1 MKLAISNIGWVEE
14 NDEQIYG
21 FMKRYGY
28 SGLEI
33 APTRIFPNAPYEKL
47 REAEKWAKKLEREQG
62 FCVPSMQSIWYGRQ
76 EKIWGTKEERKI
88 LTGYTKMAIDFA
100 LALGCG
106 NIVFGCPKNRCIPEG
121 ESWETAVAFFKEL
134 GDYAAAKGTVIGME
148 ANPVINHTNF
158 INDTASALKFIRQVD
173 SRGFLLNL
181 DVGTMLYNEED
192 ISELKGNVKYIN
204 HVHISEPG
212 LRPIEERALH
222 GELFDRLTEEKYEK
236 YVSIEM
242 SKDGGL
248 DQIEKSLKYVRNK
261 ASFASDL
268 DIYKY
273 RDILHVEKE
282 MKQ

>member
-1 MKLAISNIGWVEE
+1 M
-14 NDEQIYG
+14 
-21 FMKRYGY
+21 
-28 SGLEI
+28 
-33 APTRIFPNAPYEKL
+33 
-47 REAEKWAKKLEREQG
+47 
-62 FCVPSMQSIWYGRQ
+62 
-76 EKIWGTKEERKI
+76 
-88 LTGYTKMAIDFA
+88 
-100 LALGCG
+100 
-106 NIVFGCPKNRCIPEG
+106 
-121 ESWETAVAFFKEL
+121 
-134 GDYAAAKGTVIGME
+134 
-148 ANPVINHTNF
+148 
-158 INDTASALKFIRQVD
+158 
-173 SRGFLLNL
+173 NL